1 MASRIPWGQ
10 RVTVEKLTRIEFGET
25 LVKQLTNLKQV
36 RVRDFEG
43 SAKIEVDKEMIPI
56 FDENIMNQ
64 LNEKLKIIG
73 FNSVEIDKDGY
84 RPGKINVIP
93 N

>member
-1 MASRIPWGQ
+1 M
-10 RVTVEKLTRIEFGET
+10 T
-25 LVKQLTNLKQV
+25 LQGLNNCLDNTQLW
-36 RVRDFEG
+36 
-43 SAKIEVDKEMIPI
+43 
-56 FDENIMNQ
+56 NIMNQ

-73 FNSVEIDKDGY
+73 FTSVEIDREGY